1 MILNLFLPQKK
12 KQRPPCGCHRRNA
25 SSGHNSRGVNEGDKQ
40 VAKLLTEVSVYLKKG
55 GWRLPFFPIFAAV
68 WTQVSRLI
76 LASLTQQTVPCS
88 LLINTFAL
96 RCLLSEPTEDWTVE
110 DVMQWCLLRSHEATD
125 AKHDEMINALN
136 QQLDEGTKELWK
148 CHELALASGEK
159 PPEND
164 KDTDEQQINQ
174 REPGSDVKY
183 IHVEVTDGPY
193 VGKTYKL
200 QPRKRA
206 ACWVG
211 RSAGKKFVEKGISL
225 SKDDEVSTTHG
236 KFELTNGKAFFTDTG
251 STNGTVHAG
260 QELEDNIPLELQDG
274 MFLKM
279 GCTTVKITLLYT

>member
-1 MILNLFLPQKK
+1 
-12 KQRPPCGCHRRNA
+12 
-25 SSGHNSRGVNEGDKQ
+25 
-40 VAKLLTEVSVYLKKG
+40 
-55 GWRLPFFPIFAAV
+55 
-68 WTQVSRLI
+68 
-76 LASLTQQTVPCS
+76 
-88 LLINTFAL
+88 
-96 RCLLSEPTEDWTVE
+96 
-110 DVMQWCLLRSHEATD
+110 MQWCLLRSHEATD
-125 AKHDEMINALN
+125 AKHDELINALN